1 MTMAFLY
8 ARFSPRPDAEEND
21 SAEKQLKRCKEY
33 SEGTG
38 YQVFG
43 DGPSDKRISG
53 GVLNRPNLNIA
64 IEDLRGFVKRGSNC
78 VLVVDSPDRLARDV
92 LVYLTIRQ
100 HIADAGGRIEYADGS
115 PPDGTPEGE
124 LMLNILAAFAQYERS
139 RIRYRTKRGLKR
151 RQKNGEWFG
160 KPPIGYML
168 DPENS
173 KKLIDCPEERSA
185 IARARTSKKLGWNSE
200 RITEDLQK
208 VFGNFRG
215 KPWSARTVRKMI
227 KKTHR
232 WEQEQPSVESD
243 EES

>member
-1 MTMAFLY
+1 MTIAFLY
-8 ARFSPRPDAEEND
+8 ARFSPRPDARESD
-21 SAEKQLKRCKEY
+21 SAEKQLHRCTEY
-33 SEGTG
+33 AKKKG
-38 YQVFG
+38 YQVIYR
-43 DGPSDKRISG
+43 SYADKDTSG
-53 GVLNRPNLNIA
+53 GILNRPGLNRA
-64 IEDLRGFVKRGSNC
+64 IEDLGDHANNC

-100 HIADAGGRIEYADGS
+100 QIADAGGRIEYADGS
-115 PPDGTPEGE
+115 PSDGTPEGE

-139 RIRYRTKRGLKR
+139 RIRYRTKRGLKK
-151 RQKNGEWFG
+151 RQENGEWFG

-173 KKLIDCPEERSA
+173 KKLVAHHEERQAVSSA
-185 IARARTSKKLGWNSE
+185 KSLHGTGYKSSSICSFLGE
-200 RITEDLQK
+200 QYGD
-208 VFGNFRG
+208 FRG

-232 WEQEQPSVESD
+232 WEQPSDESD